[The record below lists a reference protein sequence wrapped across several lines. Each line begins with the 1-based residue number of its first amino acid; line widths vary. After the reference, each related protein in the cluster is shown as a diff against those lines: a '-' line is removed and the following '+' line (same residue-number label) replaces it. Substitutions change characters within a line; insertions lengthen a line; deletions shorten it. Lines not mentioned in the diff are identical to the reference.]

1 MKKTNLKKM
10 KTAVAT
16 VAIASSVLAQPAMM
30 IQAAPEDTG
39 AKESKDSEAD
49 AKKEPVNLQE
59 KEYLNAAKQE
69 NTKAEAA

>member
-16 VAIASSVLAQPAMM
+16 VAVASSVLAQPAMM

-39 AKESKDSEAD
+39 AKERKIQKLMRKRACEPAGSNGKSECSKTG
-49 AKKEPVNLQE
+49 K
-59 KEYLNAAKQE
+59 Y
-69 NTKAEAA
+69 